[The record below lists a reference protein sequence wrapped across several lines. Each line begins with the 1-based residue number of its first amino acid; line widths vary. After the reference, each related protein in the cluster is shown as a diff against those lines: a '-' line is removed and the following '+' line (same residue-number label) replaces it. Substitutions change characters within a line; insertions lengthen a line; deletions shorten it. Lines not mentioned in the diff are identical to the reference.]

1 MPSSQSVSALL
12 NPDCKPLRINPQKPK
27 PANTLK
33 KPGKKQCVPSG
44 PPPTAA
50 ESDYTQNGLQLP
62 QNPENLRLLL
72 QDVDKKG
79 FLDKEYNYQLRKKEA
94 VAEIKDEIK
103 DKLKNP
109 PEPGDMPSVLYKPLL
124 EDSGFLSFADAFRLV
139 LAAEC

>member
-1 MPSSQSVSALL
+1 MEMILTCL
-12 NPDCKPLRINPQKPK
+12 F
-27 PANTLK
+27 
-33 KPGKKQCVPSG
+33 
-44 PPPTAA
+44 
-50 ESDYTQNGLQLP
+50 
-62 QNPENLRLLL
+62 L
-72 QDVDKKG
+72 QDIDKKG